1 MSEMPLARWD
11 SKTAMMPEERSPSA
25 PGLPPA
31 QPSQLRPA
39 LTQEGDEQRQA
50 VEQGVQGPGGA
61 LGFVPEHPVH
71 QQSCTERGQESP
83 RTAQRCWHTFPVS
96 FVPFIPPPKR
106 SSRLWGLQL
115 GQGRCPT
122 VLLTVSL
129 QEHHAQHHAQ
139 GVGVELQGAVPGH
152 AAPVAAQPGARG
164 GQEGQTQQLR
174 HGHVHRE
181 PGGAGGRRG
190 PIHGSLQGQTE
201 GQ

>member
-31 QPSQLRPA
+31 QPTQLRPA

-96 FVPFIPPPKR
+96 FVPFIPPP
-106 SSRLWGLQL
+106 S
-115 GQGRCPT
+115 
-122 VLLTVSL
+122 
-129 QEHHAQHHAQ
+129 
-139 GVGVELQGAVPGH
+139 
-152 AAPVAAQPGARG
+152 AAPGSGGCSWDRAGVPPSCSPSPCRNTMPSTMHRG
-164 GQEGQTQQLR
+164 WALNC
-174 HGHVHRE
+174 
-181 PGGAGGRRG
+181 RG
-190 PIHGSLQGQTE
+190 LCQATPPR
-201 GQ
+201 